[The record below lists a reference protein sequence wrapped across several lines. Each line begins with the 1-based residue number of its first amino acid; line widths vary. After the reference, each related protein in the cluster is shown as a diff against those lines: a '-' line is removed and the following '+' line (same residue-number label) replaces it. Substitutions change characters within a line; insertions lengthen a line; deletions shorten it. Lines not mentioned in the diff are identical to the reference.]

1 MSNTIR
7 MLTGRGDMY
16 AQAAVARQDLESER
30 VAVHHLRADVD
41 SYRYRSKVHKY
52 TYTCTYKYTYK
63 CTAIDIILL

>member
-41 SYRYRSKVHKY
+41 SYRYS
-52 TYTCTYKYTYK
+52 
-63 CTAIDIILL
+63 IDL

>member
-41 SYRYRSKVHKY
+41 SYRYGTQIQGLQVHRY
-52 TYTCTYKYTYK
+52 VYICMF
-63 CTAIDIILL
+63 IDSH